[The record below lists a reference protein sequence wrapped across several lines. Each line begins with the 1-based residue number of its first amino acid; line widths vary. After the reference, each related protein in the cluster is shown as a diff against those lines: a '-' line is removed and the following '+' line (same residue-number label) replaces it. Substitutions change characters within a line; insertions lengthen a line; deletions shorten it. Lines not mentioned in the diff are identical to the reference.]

1 MKLLRLIDHL
11 LYRLEDA
18 FGPIHV
24 TLMLLGVFLAAVSTL
39 IAVLSYL

>member
-18 FGPIHV
+18 FGPVPI
-24 TLMLLGVFLAAVSTL
+24 TLMLLGVLLAAVSTL
-39 IAVLSYL
+39 IVILSL